1 MGKKGGGGRGGGGG
15 TAADRLRQY
24 FKAVEQEKLDTVRW
38 ALRHGGVALGARN
51 PDSRTGLHLAAAL
64 GKGRSLSSLL
74 DFLPRG
80 GPEARELAAETL
92 DCVDDEGRTPLMMA
106 CHRGDYRCAELLFG
120 AGARADLKDARGKT
134 ARDYAL
140 AKKEQDIVNMLDGV
154 ESEEE
159 EEEDA
164 GAPAK
169 KSFLKRMGKAGR
181 QAKREEEE
189 AKADAGS
196 AEHSGGAGGGGEAAA
211 ASPAPEAQWP
221 EVAEIQ
227 GSSKKEVAISRDGP
241 VAGGGADPALWS
253 CTSLNML
260 TLKCGLANVD
270 GVRGLRGLLTLILTG
285 NELAAL
291 PEEIGELK
299 LLKNLEVDDNY
310 LKALPAA
317 VGGLPALESL
327 SVNGNQ
333 LTSLAPLQA
342 ATALVS
348 LHAARNALSEI
359 DCGLTNKPRLSVINV
374 SDNGIEEL
382 PGEIGGL
389 QLLRSLNVSDNE
401 IEELP
406 CELGE
411 LKESKLK
418 ELGLGGNPWDDGK
431 IVKMI
436 QKSNNLSK
444 EILTYVR
451 KQKGKGKKG
460 KGKGKKGKKLEDAME
475 EVSIGAEEG
484 G

>member
-15 TAADRLRQY
+15 TAADRLKQY
-24 FKAVEQEKLDTVRW
+24 FKAVETEKLDTVRW
-38 ALRHGGVALGARN
+38 ALRHGGVQLGARN

-80 GPEARELAAETL
+80 GPEARELAAESL

-106 CHRGDYRCAELLFG
+106 CHRGDYRCTELLFE
-120 AGARADLKDARGKT
+120 AGARADLKDTRGKT
-134 ARDYAL
+134 ARDYAVMR
-140 AKKEQDIVNMLDGV
+140 KEQDIVNLLDGV

-159 EEEDA
+159 EEEERD
-164 GAPAK
+164 APAK

-181 QAKREEEE
+181 QAKREKE
-189 AKADAGS
+189 AKAEDDAEEGD
-196 AEHSGGAGGGGEAAA
+196 GGEAGAGQESAA
-211 ASPAPEAQWP
+211 TCQASEALWP

-227 GSSKKEVAISRDGP
+227 GSLKKEVAITKAGP
-241 VAGGGADPALWS
+241 VTGGGADPALWG
-253 CTSLNML
+253 CNSLNML

-270 GVRGLRGLLTLILTG
+270 GVKGLKGLLTLILTG

-310 LKALPAA
+310 LKELPDT
-317 VGGLPALESL
+317 VGKLPALESL

-333 LTSLAPLQA
+333 LTSLAALQSG
-342 ATALVS
+342 TALVS
-348 LHAARNALSEI
+348 LHAARNALKEI

-374 SDNGIEEL
+374 SDNTIEEI
-382 PGEIGGL
+382 PEEIGSL
-389 QLLRSLNVSDNE
+389 QQLRSLDVSEND
-401 IEELP
+401 IEDLP
-406 CELGE
+406 SELGG

-418 ELGLGGNPWDDGK
+418 ELSLGGNPWDDGK

-436 QKSNNLSK
+436 EKSKNLSK

-451 KQKGKGKKG
+451 KQKGRGKR
-460 KGKGKKGKKLEDAME
+460 GKGKKGKKGAKLGEAME
-475 EVSIGAEEG
+475 GVSIDSDGE
-484 G
+484 

>member
-1 MGKKGGGGRGGGGG
+1 M
-15 TAADRLRQY
+15 
-24 FKAVEQEKLDTVRW
+24 
-38 ALRHGGVALGARN
+38 
-51 PDSRTGLHLAAAL
+51 S
-64 GKGRSLSSLL
+64 
-74 DFLPRG
+74 
-80 GPEARELAAETL
+80 
-92 DCVDDEGRTPLMMA
+92 
-106 CHRGDYRCAELLFG
+106 
-120 AGARADLKDARGKT
+120 
-134 ARDYAL
+134 
-140 AKKEQDIVNMLDGV
+140 
-154 ESEEE
+154 
-159 EEEDA
+159 
-164 GAPAK
+164 
-169 KSFLKRMGKAGR
+169 
-181 QAKREEEE
+181 
-189 AKADAGS
+189 
-196 AEHSGGAGGGGEAAA
+196 
-211 ASPAPEAQWP
+211 
-221 EVAEIQ
+221 EIQ
-227 GSSKKEVAISRDGP
+227 GSSKKEVAISKEGP
-241 VAGGGADPALWS
+241 VTGGGADPALWS

-260 TLKCGLANVD
+260 TLKCSLANVD
-270 GVRGLRGLLTLILTG
+270 GVKGLRGLLTLILTG

-317 VGGLPALESL
+317 VGELPALESL

-342 ATALVS
+342 GTALVS

-406 CELGE
+406 CELGA

-475 EVSIGAEEG
+475 QVSIDAEEG